1 MDFDLSS
8 DQRALVE
15 SVEKF
20 ARGTYTKL
28 QRPSSEAPVE
38 GYSVAFW
45 RQMADLGVAGL
56 SISEEYGGLGL
67 SIVETLLVA
76 EVLGQVLSPEPFVSA
91 AVVAPRLLEM
101 CDTPA
106 VRETKLHAISSG
118 EMRIAPA
125 FYETVAAY
133 DLNKISTAV
142 GNVEGKLQIR
152 GKKEL
157 VVDGRGATHFAV
169 TASVG
174 ERGLGVFLVAAD
186 APGVTVLPVRGLD
199 GRWLARVT
207 FEGAPVEENAPLFE
221 LDASLEMIE
230 RALDFGNLALCAEAL
245 GLMNKMLSLTA
256 GYLETR
262 KQFGKP
268 IGSFQALQHRFADM
282 VVAAEQSR
290 SVTLMAASALLHGDS
305 KAAASDVSA
314 AKSAICRHGRA
325 VLEGAVQLHGGIGI
339 TDEYE
344 LSGYVRRMLAIEKTW
359 GDRRYHESRFER
371 MRDS

>member
-20 ARGTYTKL
+20 ARGTYAKP
-28 QRPSSEAPVE
+28 QGPSSEAPAE
-38 GYSVAFW
+38 GYSVAIW
-45 RQMADLGVAGL
+45 RQMAELGLAGL

-67 SIVETLLVA
+67 SVVETLLVSEA
-76 EVLGQVLSPEPFVSA
+76 LGQVLSPEPFISA

-101 CDTPA
+101 CDSSA

-125 FYETVAAY
+125 LYETVAEY
-133 DLNKISTAV
+133 DLKKISTTVAD
-142 GNVEGKLQIR
+142 VEGQLQIR

-169 TASVG
+169 TADLG
-174 ERGLGVFLVAAD
+174 ERGLGAFLVAAD

-221 LDASLEMIE
+221 LDASLEKIE

-268 IGSFQALQHRFADM
+268 IGSFQSLQHRFADM

-290 SVTLMAASALLHGDS
+290 SATLMAASALLHGDPE
-305 KAAASDVSA
+305 AAASDVSA

-359 GDRRYHESRFER
+359 GDRQFHEARFER
-371 MRDS
+371 MRGS

>member
-20 ARGTYTKL
+20 TRGTYAKP
-28 QRPSSEAPVE
+28 QGPASEAPAE
-38 GYSVAFW
+38 GYSVAVW
-45 RQMADLGVAGL
+45 RQMTDLGLAGL
-56 SISEEYGGLGL
+56 SISEEDGGLGL
-67 SIVETLLVA
+67 SIVETLLVS
-76 EVLGQVLSPEPFVSA
+76 EVLGQALSPEPFISA
-91 AVVAPRLLEM
+91 AVVAPRLMEM
-101 CDTPA
+101 CESSALRD
-106 VRETKLHAISSG
+106 VSLHAISDG
-118 EMRIAPA
+118 RMRIAPA
-125 FYETVAAY
+125 FHETAAEY
-133 DLNKISTAV
+133 DLKKISTTADS
-142 GNVEGKLQIR
+142 VEGQLQLR

-169 TASVG
+169 TANLG
-174 ERGLGVFLVAAD
+174 ENGTGTFLVAAD
-186 APGVTVLPVRGLD
+186 QPGVTVVPVRGLD
-199 GRWLARVT
+199 GRWLGRVT
-207 FEGAPVEENAPLFE
+207 FEGALVEENAPLFE
-221 LDASLEMIE
+221 LDVSLEKVE

-290 SVTLMAASALLHGDS
+290 SVTLMAASALLYGDPE
-305 KAAASDVSA
+305 AAASDVSA

-359 GDRRYHESRFER
+359 GDRRYHETRFER
-371 MRDS
+371 MCRS